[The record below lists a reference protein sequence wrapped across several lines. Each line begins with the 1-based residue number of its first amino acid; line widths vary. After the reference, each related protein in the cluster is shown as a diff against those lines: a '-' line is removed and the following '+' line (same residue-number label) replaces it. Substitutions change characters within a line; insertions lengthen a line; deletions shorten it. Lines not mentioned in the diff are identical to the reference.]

1 MYYNNVD
8 MTQNLQYIY
17 SYLNSQQER
26 INYLEATIQQL
37 QNEMNALK
45 QNPAS
50 NIERIEYKFDQ
61 LKVERLEGTL
71 NIGITPQNGGNS
83 IEDFTVAQQEL
94 NVPQA
99 TAQPSD
105 LFKNVRSQIHHY
117 LNGECYQVFNTIEQ
131 QNHYFLDNHYRQYII
146 QDIKG
151 QIDSR
156 IQYYLTQL
164 NQDNNLNNQGNT
176 EQLETMTINKVKEDI
191 HKTYDEFIKH
201 LPQKESDS

>member
-1 MYYNNVD
+1 MYNHSD

-17 SYLNSQQER
+17 SYLHSQQER
-26 INYLEATIQQL
+26 INYLESMLQQL
-37 QNEMNALK
+37 QKEMNVLK

-83 IEDFTVAQQEL
+83 IEDFAVAQHEL
-94 NVPQA
+94 NVPQ
-99 TAQPSD
+99 TAEQPSI
-105 LFKNVRSQIHHY
+105 LYEKVRSQIHHY

-131 QNHYFLDNHYRQYII
+131 QNNYFLDNHYRQYII

-156 IQYYLTQL
+156 IQYYLDQL
-164 NQDNNLNNQGNT
+164 NQDPTHDQANS
-176 EQLETMTINKVKEDI
+176 EQLETLTINKVKEDI